1 MLMQNLGGQTKSIMV
16 FSELAYCTKLS
27 ADFFFPES
35 CDEEDVLASV
45 QQKGE
50 DYSVLLQQSGTF
62 TPLFLVCVV
71 EVTWKLFSQAPISRP
86 TS

>member
-1 MLMQNLGGQTKSIMV
+1 MDIFWKHAFKN
-16 FSELAYCTKLS
+16 CTKLS

-62 TPLFLVCVV
+62 ISLFLVCVV

>member
-1 MLMQNLGGQTKSIMV
+1 MFSGSMHLRIVQNYQLTS
-16 FSELAYCTKLS
+16 
-27 ADFFFPES
+27 FFPES
-35 CDEEDVLASV
+35 CNEEDVLASV

-62 TPLFLVCVV
+62 TSLFLVCVV
-71 EVTWKLFSQAPISRP
+71 EVTGKLFSQAPISRP